1 MPMEKIQRK
10 IRNRKFLLNLSLKY
24 LSHSNKLIIIISQN
38 LDKYINL
45 YQSNLYKINT
55 SNNNFKKSDDIT
67 I

>member
-24 LSHSNKLIIIISQN
+24 LSPSNKLIIIISQN

>member
-24 LSHSNKLIIIISQN
+24 LSPSNKLIIIISQN

-45 YQSNLYKINT
+45 YQSNLYKINA

>member
-24 LSHSNKLIIIISQN
+24 LSPSNKLIIIISQN

-45 YQSNLYKINT
+45 YKSNLYKINT

>member
-1 MPMEKIQRK
+1 MSMEKIQRK
-10 IRNRKFLLNLSLKY
+10 IRDRKFLLNLLLKY
-24 LSHSNKLIIIISQN
+24 LSPSNKLIIIISQN